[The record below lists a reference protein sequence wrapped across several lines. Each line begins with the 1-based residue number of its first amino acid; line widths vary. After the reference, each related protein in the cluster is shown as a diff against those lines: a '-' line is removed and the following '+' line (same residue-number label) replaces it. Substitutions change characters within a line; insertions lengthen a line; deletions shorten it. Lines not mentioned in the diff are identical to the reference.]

1 VTSQLSPAEI
11 SGFLERVL
19 LRVQKPA
26 RYTGGEWNSAVKDWD
41 AVPHRIA
48 LAFPDIY
55 DLGMSNLGL
64 AILYDLV
71 NQRPDMLAER
81 VYAPWIDMETELRA
95 ADVPLYS
102 LETRHALADFDVIGF
117 SLPYEQ
123 LYTNV
128 LNMLDL
134 AGLPLRAV
142 DRTAEHPLVLAGG
155 SGCYNPEPM
164 AAFFDAMVIGEGEE
178 VIFEVIEAY
187 AAWRKEDGGRQ
198 TEDGRRPTADGRQ
211 KTTVGGP
218 PSAVENPQD
227 SEIHAP
233 RSTLWRRLAQ
243 IRGVYVPQLYQASYH
258 PDGTVAQVEPID
270 DAAPPQIVK
279 RILPVMPPPTT
290 DFIVPFV
297 DTVHNRAAIEI
308 QRGCTRGCRFCQA
321 GMIFRPVR
329 ERPMQEVLDAV
340 DRILEATG
348 FEEIGLLSLS
358 SSDYSHVGELVEAIM
373 AKHGAKKLSV
383 GLPSLR
389 IESFSVEL
397 MEHLQKGRRRSG
409 FTFAPEAATDRLRDV
424 INKPI
429 ASADLLRTAEEV
441 YSRGWTTIK
450 LYFMIGHPTQTLED
464 VDAIAD
470 LAHQVLRIGRSHIG
484 GKAKVRVG
492 VSTLV
497 PKPHTPFQWVPVE
510 AEATLNEQI
519 ARLQQKLRG
528 RGMEFSWND
537 PRDTLV
543 EAFLSRGDRRLADV
557 IERAWQLGAKFDAWQ
572 DQAQY
577 KAWRQAFAELG
588 LDPEWYARRA
598 RKIDEVL
605 PWEHVSAGVSKEFLT
620 LDYLNSLKGAVVD
633 DCREHCFSCGILGLF
648 KHDRRTVPDDAW
660 GCPAFGRG
668 KQRQPVDTTPVPL
681 YVNEEMAPE
690 LAAHFGPRVPQRA
703 RLHARS

>member
-1 VTSQLSPAEI
+1 MNPRLSPAEI

-19 LRVQKPA
+19 LRVQSPS
-26 RYTGGEWNSAVKDWD
+26 RYTGGEWNSIVKDWD
-41 AVPHRIA
+41 ATPHRVA

-64 AILYDLV
+64 AILYDLI
-71 NQRPDMLAER
+71 NKRPDMLAER
-81 VYAPWIDMETELRA
+81 VYAPWTDMEAELRA
-95 ADVPLYS
+95 AGVPLYG
-102 LETRHALADFDVIGF
+102 LETRHALSDFDVIGF

-128 LNMLDL
+128 LNTLDL
-134 AGLPLRAV
+134 AGLPLRAA
-142 DRTAEHPLVLAGG
+142 DRGAEHPLILAGG

-164 AAFFDAMVIGEGEE
+164 SAFFDAMVIGEGEE
-178 VIFEVIEAY
+178 VIFEVVEAY
-187 AAWRKEDGGRQ
+187 AEWKAEEGDHRS
-198 TEDGRRPTADGRQ
+198 RRD
-211 KTTVGGP
+211 
-218 PSAVENPQD
+218 
-227 SEIHAP
+227 
-233 RSTLWRRLAQ
+233 LWRRLAR
-243 IRGVYVPQLYQASYH
+243 IRGVYVPHLYAVSYH
-258 PDGTVAQVEPID
+258 PDGILAQIEPID
-270 DAAPPQIVK
+270 DAAPPTVIK
-279 RILPVMPPPTT
+279 RILPVMPAPTT
-290 DFIVPFV
+290 DFIVPFI

-329 ERPMQEVLDAV
+329 ERPVQEVLDAV
-340 DRILEATG
+340 DRIIEATG

-358 SSDYSHVGELVEAIM
+358 SSDYGHIGELVEAIM
-373 AKHGAKKLSV
+373 AKHGDKKLSV

-397 MEHLQKGRRRSG
+397 MGHLQKGRRRSG

-429 ASADLLRTAEEV
+429 ATEDLLRTAEEV
-441 YSRGWTTIK
+441 YSRGWTSIK

-470 LAHQVLRIGRSHIG
+470 LAQQVLRIGRSHVG

-510 AEATLNEQI
+510 SETTLNEHI
-519 ARLQQKLRG
+519 TRLQQRLRG
-528 RGMEFSWND
+528 RGLEFSWNS
-537 PRDTLV
+537 PKDTLV
-543 EAFLSRGDRRLADV
+543 EAFLTRGDRRLSDV

-572 DQAQY
+572 DQARY
-577 KAWRQAFAELG
+577 DAWSQAFAELG
-588 LDPEWYARRA
+588 LDPEWYARRE

-605 PWEHVSAGVSKEFLT
+605 PWEHISAGVTKEFLT
-620 LDYLNSLKGAVVD
+620 LDYMNSLKGAVVD

-648 KHDRRTVPDDAW
+648 KHDRRNVPDDAW
-660 GCPAFGRG
+660 GCPALGRG
-668 KQRQPVDTTPVPL
+668 KQRQPVDVKPVPL
-681 YVNEEMAPE
+681 YFNEEMAPE
-690 LAAHFGPRVPQRA
+690 LAPQFGPRVPQRA
-703 RLHARS
+703 GLHTK